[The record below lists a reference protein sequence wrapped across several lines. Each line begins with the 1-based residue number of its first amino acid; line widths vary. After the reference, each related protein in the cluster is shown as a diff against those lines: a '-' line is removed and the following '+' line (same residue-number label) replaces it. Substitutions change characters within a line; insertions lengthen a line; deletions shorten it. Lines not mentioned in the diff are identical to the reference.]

1 MTDYEKKN
9 IIDTLS
15 DNEIEMIKDYR
26 KEVEKQAEEKRI
38 FDDLRY
44 DLLTALQNILQEASA
59 NVVFTFED
67 VKGVISYGYL
77 TDLVRL
83 DLSYKDIVRT
93 IEI

>member
-1 MTDYEKKN
+1 MNKF
-9 IIDTLS
+9 L
-15 DNEIEMIKDYR
+15 MIKEIR
-26 KEVEKQAEEKRI
+26 EQKENEQI
-38 FDDLRY
+38 FNDQRNKLID
-44 DLLTALQNILQEASA
+44 ALEDIFQKASA

-67 VKGVISYGYL
+67 AKGVISYGYL